1 MDVYYDSSVI
11 YNEETESYDF
21 AEGIEGPDFV
31 RTITVSD
38 SIGERT
44 ETNPY
49 SPEDLVYESFDL
61 IDDSYQAVENG
72 ASYNTVVGQMFKVY
86 VSDALPET
94 ASPSV
99 DEIVVT
105 AYQDGEETYSVFG
118 GYDFEED
125 WSGVR
130 TFVYVTAYQP
140 GTYTIEVK
148 TQNVTKTFTIVAGYA
163 PVESFV
169 VAVYDDGMWDYVE
182 TSEAEVVVNQ
192 QVDFMALVNEGANKN
207 YTVSYGAEYENI
219 SLEEGWNG
227 EYYFSASVAGT
238 YEIILTS
245 EADSSITATLT
256 VIVNDAPS
264 QGEGSDD
271 EVVEGEGIVGTWTN
285 VFIDPRMGMEYL
297 STLVFNADGTGEYE
311 IRNGL
316 YVGSFTYVEVD
327 GEITISDVV
336 SLNES
341 AAPTLQF
348 FVDPET
354 GNYVMI
360 AQEGMNL
367 YHVGECTKA

>member
-1 MDVYYDSSVI
+1 
-11 YNEETESYDF
+11 
-21 AEGIEGPDFV
+21 
-31 RTITVSD
+31 
-38 SIGERT
+38 
-44 ETNPY
+44 
-49 SPEDLVYESFDL
+49 L
-61 IDDSYQAVENG
+61 
-72 ASYNTVVGQMFKVY
+72 
-86 VSDALPET
+86 
-94 ASPSV
+94 
-99 DEIVVT
+99 
-105 AYQDGEETYSVFG
+105 
-118 GYDFEED
+118 
-125 WSGVR
+125 
-130 TFVYVTAYQP
+130 
-140 GTYTIEVK
+140 
-148 TQNVTKTFTIVAGYA
+148 
-163 PVESFV
+163 
-169 VAVYDDGMWDYVE
+169 
-182 TSEAEVVVNQ
+182 
-192 QVDFMALVNEGANKN
+192 
-207 YTVSYGAEYENI
+207 
-219 SLEEGWNG
+219 NG